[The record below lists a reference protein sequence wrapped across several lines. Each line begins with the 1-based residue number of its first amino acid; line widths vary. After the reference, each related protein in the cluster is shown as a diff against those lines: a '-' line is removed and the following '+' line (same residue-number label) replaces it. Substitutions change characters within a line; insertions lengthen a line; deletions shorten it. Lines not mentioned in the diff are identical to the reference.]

1 MWFDN
6 FSQKGDVTLK
16 SRSYDNYYRAL
27 HWSMYWINLWSYPAF
42 RQTEKVQ
49 TFLYTIA
56 AVVLTTSKDKWCQIT
71 LNCSLNWVPRDAGS
85 EGAWGSPSRFGQIGQ
100 PYRNQRGRG
109 VILCPPYVQIF
120 RHHSQLQPQLRPFT
134 RISHPQMESK
144 VPYNNMGPRWFSVG
158 ICTYKPGYKSHDL
171 L

>member
-1 MWFDN
+1 MKYVLDKSLKLSSFQTDRKGSDLLIYHCSCCSDN
-6 FSQKGDVTLK
+6 IKRQMMPDHSQLQPQLSAQGCRKRGGMGVPLQIWADWSTL
-16 SRSYDNYYRAL
+16 SQ
-27 HWSMYWINLWSYPAF
+27 P
-42 RQTEKVQ
+42 
-49 TFLYTIA
+49 
-56 AVVLTTSKDKWCQIT
+56 
-71 LNCSLNWVPRDAGS
+71 
-85 EGAWGSPSRFGQIGQ
+85 EGE
-100 PYRNQRGRG
+100 G